1 MAEDDIVTNFDA
13 GVGERYYLLFNVEE
27 HVDVAQAYVVFEVS
41 QFDDYAYLFAKPF
54 FISLDTT
61 AAVGDI
67 VIEGMHLGVNGREAP
82 VGQAFSNISVNI
94 TDASYEAGL
103 GQTLSE
109 AGTLVPLEFGPGDD
123 QFFLSFDRIGNN
135 SYDRPEAAAPA
146 AAELEDEEPVSDIGI
161 KNFAE
166 INETL
171 AAVTGV
177 PITDSRVAATFS
189 TIQQQLPT
197 VEAINSF
204 LSAHQMGITQLAVA
218 YCAAMVDDAGAGLAG
233 RDQLID
239 DLLSALLANGLAG
252 NGGASLSTQP
262 DPDVASNGASD
273 SVRVEMANLYDRINA
288 TSGANAA
295 AIATCASAT
304 GSAISTLQ

>member
-1 MAEDDIVTNFDA
+1 MP
-13 GVGERYYLLFNVEE
+13 
-27 HVDVAQAYVVFEVS
+27 QAYVVFEVS

-54 FISLDTT
+54 FITLDSS
-61 AAVGDI
+61 ASVGDI

-82 VGQAFSNISVNI
+82 VGQAFSNIEVNI
-94 TDASYEAGL
+94 TDASYQAGL
-103 GQTLSE
+103 GQVLSE

-135 SYDRPEAAAPA
+135 SYNRPQAAAPVL
-146 AAELEDEEPVSDIGI
+146 AEQVDQEPVSDIGV

-177 PITDSRVAATFS
+177 PITDARVVETFT

-204 LSAHQMGITQLAVA
+204 LSSHQMGITQLAVA

-239 DLLSALLANGLAG
+239 DLLSALLVNGLAG
-252 NGGASLSTQP
+252 NGGAALATQP
-262 DPDVASNGASD
+262 DPDVASNGASN
-273 SVRVEMANLYDRINA
+273 SVRAEMASLYDRI
-288 TSGANAA
+288 SGASGASAA

-304 GSAISTLQ
+304 GSALSILQ